1 MPSVGRN
8 ANGDRSMNF
17 GAVWLVW
24 STMMNVIAGVHADAD
39 RLRSAARMAGI
50 PEIIMEGIAAVET
63 GYRGGNE
70 FLGKAGE
77 VGRMQIMAKTAAF
90 VGCGEPLALEDYDYN
105 IACGAKILRF
115 CKDKYK
121 DWPLAVR
128 CYQGMAVPEMT
139 KDYLLKVQREIGRL
153 TLARLDQQPP
163 VPAAR
168 AKVRRAVR
176 PRKPAAPPA
185 VLPDSTTKAVAQASP
200 DLT

>member
-1 MPSVGRN
+1 MS
-8 ANGDRSMNF
+8 F
-17 GAVWLVW
+17 GTAWLVW
-24 STMMNVIAGVHADAD
+24 STMMNYIAGVHVDAD
-39 RLRSAARMAGI
+39 RLRQAARGAGI
-50 PEIIMEGIAAVET
+50 PEIVMEGIAAVET

-105 IACGAKILRF
+105 IACGARILRF

-121 DWPLAVR
+121 DWSLSVR

-153 TLARLDQQPP
+153 TLARLDEQTAVAAAKARARRPTVKKPVPPP
-163 VPAAR
+163 VSAPAPVA
-168 AKVRRAVR
+168 
-176 PRKPAAPPA
+176 
-185 VLPDSTTKAVAQASP
+185 PDSAAKAVAQIST
-200 DLT
+200 D